1 MANGYT
7 RVASE
12 DTSSNV
18 DSWLLEQIRKFR
30 EWLEGLQKPAVAE
43 KPTPYA
49 SSVGK
54 QSKMGL
60 ETKTQ
65 QFVND
70 NIPSSVQGG
79 D

>member
-30 EWLEGLQKPAVAE
+30 EFLDGLQKPVAE

-49 SSVGK
+49 GSVGK
-54 QSKMGL
+54 QPKMGL

-65 QFVND
+65 QFVNN
-70 NIPSSVQGG
+70 NIPSSAQGG

>member
-12 DTSSNV
+12 DISPNV
-18 DSWLLEQIRKFR
+18 DSWLLEQIRKLR
-30 EWLEGLQKPAVAE
+30 EWVEGLQTPVAE

-54 QSKMGL
+54 QPMMGL
-60 ETKTQ
+60 ETRTQ
-65 QFVND
+65 QNVNIGD
-70 NIPSSVQGG
+70 MPSGVHN
-79 D
+79 

>member
-12 DTSSNV
+12 DISPNV

-30 EWLEGLQKPAVAE
+30 EFLDGLQKPAVAE

-54 QSKMGL
+54 QPKMGL
-60 ETKTQ
+60 ENKIQ

-70 NIPSSVQGG
+70 MPSSAQGG
-79 D
+79 N